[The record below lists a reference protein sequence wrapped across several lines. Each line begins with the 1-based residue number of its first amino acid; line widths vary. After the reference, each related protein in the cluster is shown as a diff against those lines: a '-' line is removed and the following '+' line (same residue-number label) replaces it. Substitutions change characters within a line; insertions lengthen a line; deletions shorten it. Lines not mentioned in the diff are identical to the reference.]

1 MQTNSSSF
9 TLEHRFDFNLLQL
22 QHFICKNRSIFNEC
36 FGFFSFLLLLLPG
49 LQSRCNSNRRNR
61 CLWHFSHGFMIITHR
76 FKTREHMLKP
86 SN

>member
-36 FGFFSFLLLLLPG
+36 VGFFFVSAAASAWPTKSLQQQSEESMSLAFLTWLHDNYSP
-49 LQSRCNSNRRNR
+49 
-61 CLWHFSHGFMIITHR
+61 I
-76 FKTREHMLKP
+76 
-86 SN
+86 